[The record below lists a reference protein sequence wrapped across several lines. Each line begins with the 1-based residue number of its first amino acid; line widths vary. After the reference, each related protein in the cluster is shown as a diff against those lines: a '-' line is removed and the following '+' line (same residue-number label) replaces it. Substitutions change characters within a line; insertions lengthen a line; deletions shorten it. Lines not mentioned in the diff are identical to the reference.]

1 MRAIAVEKEVGGG
14 CGVEK
19 QLRTSCSE
27 GASWNC
33 KHGVGVRKK
42 MAGYFTR

>member
-14 CGVEK
+14 CGIEK

-33 KHGVGVRKK
+33 KQGVRKK